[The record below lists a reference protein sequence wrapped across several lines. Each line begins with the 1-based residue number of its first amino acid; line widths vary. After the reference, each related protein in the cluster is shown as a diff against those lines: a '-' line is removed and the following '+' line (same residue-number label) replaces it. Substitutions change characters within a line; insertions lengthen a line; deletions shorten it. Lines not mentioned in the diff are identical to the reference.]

1 MKKSY
6 FSGKNAVI
14 TGAASGIGREIAL
27 QLAKLGTNVI
37 VSDINIERLDKVKSE
52 IEKSGVNVY
61 SYRCDVTKKSE
72 VKALLENARSDFKD
86 IHFLF
91 SNAGIAVGGQFEL
104 FSIGQ
109 WKTIIDI
116 NLWGCINMVSVFLPK
131 MLQQGFGHVIVTSS
145 IAGIIGV
152 GGLIPYS
159 TTKFANYGFC
169 EALYG
174 EFYEKGID
182 VSVICPFPLKTNL
195 IETAQFSLDPEMI
208 KNISPEKLP
217 EIVNMG
223 KEYFWDEF
231 TKDGLSVEEAVSIYL
246 KKIAKKKFYICEKR
260 LPRLIYTFKGIWPNF
275 SKKIVQK
282 VGTENYTLLDNS
294 YQICYD
300 AINKELNSKT

>member
-1 MKKSY
+1 MVDLIPK
-6 FSGKNAVI
+6 I
-14 TGAASGIGREIAL
+14 
-27 QLAKLGTNVI
+27 
-37 VSDINIERLDKVKSE
+37 
-52 IEKSGVNVY
+52 
-61 SYRCDVTKKSE
+61 
-72 VKALLENARSDFKD
+72 LLESTESDFKD

-104 FSIGQ
+104 FSISQ
-109 WKTIIDI
+109 WKSIIDI
-116 NLWGCINMVSVFLPK
+116 NLWGCINIVSAFLPK

-152 GGLIPYS
+152 GGLVPYS

-195 IETAQFSLDPEMI
+195 IETAQFSLDPEMV
-208 KNISPEKLP
+208 KNISPEKLLD
-217 EIVNMG
+217 IVNKG
-223 KEYFWDEF
+223 KEYFWNEF
-231 TKDGLSVEEAVSIYL
+231 TKDGLSVKEAVRIYL
-246 KKIAKKKFYICEKR
+246 KKIAKKKFYICEKK
-260 LPRLIYTFKGIWPNF
+260 LPRLIYTFKGIWPSF

-282 VGTENYTLLDNS
+282 VGTENYEIIDAS
-294 YQICYD
+294 YQMCYD